1 MNPLFWI
8 VDKSSLKKELMVVA
22 AVVISLL
29 FMPIIVF
36 ISVANVDALNVYSLF
51 DQPTNPKDA
60 YEYGNCTYWAALQR
74 INAGDPI
81 PNTWGNANTWAIRA
95 EAMNYLVDHNPTVGS
110 IMQTTRGD
118 LGHVAYVTAVDPITG
133 AWSIS
138 EMNVVGWDIVDNK
151 TLTTDQ
157 AKNYNFIHDQQIV
170 PGLNIKANPAIGAS
184 Q

>member
-8 VDKSSLKKELMVVA
+8 FDKTSLKKELLIVA
-22 AVVISLL
+22 AVVTSLL

-51 DQPTNPKDA
+51 VQPTNPKDA

-81 PNTWGNANTWAIRA
+81 PNSWGNANTWAERA
-95 EAMNYLVDHNPTVGS
+95 RKMNYLVDHSPAEGS
-110 IMQTTRGD
+110 IMQTSAGE

-133 AWSIS
+133 SWTIS

-151 TLTTDQ
+151 TLPASA
-157 AKNYNFIHDQQIV
+157 AKNYFFIHDQQIL
-170 PGLNIKANPAIGAS
+170 PGIDINAKSTLGTN